1 LIDTAAGS
9 TAASNLTHEARTWLI
24 VLVSVGA
31 VIAMCFVNPIPQD
44 PGYHLFADTRRIAGI
59 ANFWNVVSNL
69 PFLAVGIV
77 GLLRY
82 PRLAHRE
89 SAEGY
94 VILCAGVVLVCFGS
108 GYYHESPSNERLFW
122 DRLPMTIAFMALFYL
137 LLSERVFRS
146 THRYALWLLV
156 AVGIG
161 AALYWSWTESL
172 GRGDL
177 RPYALVQFLPIVL
190 TPLILCLF
198 KPRYL
203 SNSLLLAAMGFYV
216 LAKLLE
222 QFDGEVFAA
231 TSMSGHA
238 LKHVAAAGA
247 VLCIIYGVPARE
259 STTPRLT

>member
-1 LIDTAAGS
+1 
-9 TAASNLTHEARTWLI
+9 
-24 VLVSVGA
+24 
-31 VIAMCFVNPIPQD
+31 MCFVQPIPQD
-44 PGYHLFADTRRIAGI
+44 PSYHLFADARQIGGI
-59 ANFWNVVSNL
+59 ANFWNVASNL
-69 PFLAVGIV
+69 PFLVVGIV

-82 PRLAHRE
+82 PRLAHSE
-89 SAEGY
+89 SAQAY
-94 VILCAGVVLVCFGS
+94 LVLCAGVVLVCFGS

-146 THRYALWLLV
+146 SHRYALWFLI

-161 AALYWSWTESL
+161 AALYWDWTESL

-190 TPLILCLF
+190 TPLILWLF

-203 SNSLLLAAMGFYV
+203 SNSALIGAMGFYV

-222 QFDGEVFAA
+222 QFDAQVFAA

-238 LKHVAAAGA
+238 LKHVAAAAA
-247 VLCIIYGVPARE
+247 VSCIVYAVPTRQSVGDFARH
-259 STTPRLT
+259 RRRN